1 MAQIEKMND
10 RSNQVYFRNKK
21 FPKIEDSINI
31 KNITDKLTF
40 NQIAI
45 FYRTNELLLKFWLLY
60 TNVFDKYPSPYILPI
75 KVKQKFVHEFLK
87 KSNKALYLRRSNA
100 LD

>member
-31 KNITDKLTF
+31 KNITDKLGRSKE
-40 NQIAI
+40 NNEIYDKR
-45 FYRTNELLLKFWLLY
+45 YRKDDFG
-60 TNVFDKYPSPYILPI
+60 K
-75 KVKQKFVHEFLK
+75 
-87 KSNKALYLRRSNA
+87 
-100 LD
+100 